1 MYEELYIYDATADED
16 ANDVQYDALDHESD
30 LYNRDESLGS
40 GAEFHDGPISYDHDD
55 PRNDFQDAGDDITYM
70 AEVDVINDCDEE
82 AIYDELPD
90 EFRRSMFICHDEII
104 YTDTQTL

>member
-1 MYEELYIYDATADED
+1 MKNSISMMQLLMKMLMMFSMMLSTTSPIFTI
-16 ANDVQYDALDHESD
+16 VMKVWP
-30 LYNRDESLGS
+30 GS

-55 PRNDFQDAGDDITYM
+55 PRNDFQDAGDDITYE

-104 YTDTQTL
+104 YTQTL